1 MKLIQAYLVDFDGTL
16 ADTSASNYLAYANA
30 LKEIGVSLSR
40 EQFDKLAFGR
50 NWREFLP
57 PILKENGN
65 SANPAA
71 VAARKVELYRE
82 TVACVSFNEALIS
95 LLENRNSALKT
106 ALVTSASAENVRS
119 VLSGRRKLGGLFDVI
134 VTGDDV
140 TRHKPDP
147 QGYAIAAKLLG
158 VSAENCI
165 VFEDSDI
172 GIMAGQA
179 FGAHV
184 LRVSF

>member
-16 ADTSASNYLAYANA
+16 ADTSAANYLAYANA
-30 LKEIGVSLSR
+30 LKEIGVALGR

-50 NWREFLP
+50 NWRQFLP
-57 PILKENGN
+57 LILREHGS

-82 TVACVSFNEALIS
+82 AVGSVSFNEALIL
-95 LLENRNSALKT
+95 LLENRDSALKT
-106 ALVTSASAENVRS
+106 ALVTSASSENVRS
-119 VLSGRRKLGGLFDVI
+119 VLSARHKLGSLFDVI

-147 QGYAIAAKLLG
+147 QGYVIAAELLG

-179 FGAHV
+179 FGSHV